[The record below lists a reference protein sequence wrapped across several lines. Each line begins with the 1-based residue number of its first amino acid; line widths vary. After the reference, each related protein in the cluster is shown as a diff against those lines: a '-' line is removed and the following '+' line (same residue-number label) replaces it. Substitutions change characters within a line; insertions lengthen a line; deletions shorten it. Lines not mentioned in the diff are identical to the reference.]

1 MQATRLN
8 IDEYSS
14 SSSSTT
20 NLSLLPKCRSI
31 LMASDAIG
39 LSEKE
44 KEKVLML
51 SKIGNWE
58 PIIMSSMNGKK
69 YYMLTSQT
77 TIDHILA
84 DQPTGAWML
93 PT

>member
-1 MQATRLN
+1 
-8 IDEYSS
+8 
-14 SSSSTT
+14 
-20 NLSLLPKCRSI
+20 
-31 LMASDAIG
+31 MASDAIG